1 MEGNPLND
9 PNIVSQ
15 KTDMERLLEG
25 IDKEKDNR
33 FMKSWSKLDKGS
45 KLNRIYLFIKKEK
58 IRLELN
64 DTEEKQ
70 LKNLVLNLF
79 NSGSL
84 NKSSEIEYC
93 LKECEIKNIKNL
105 TFDEENR
112 RFSFSSIQK
121 KKKSENGGSKSKT
134 NIEKH
139 FSRSKEN
146 KKIINIIK

>member
-1 MEGNPLND
+1 MEGNPQND
-9 PNIVSQ
+9 INIVTQ
-15 KTDMERLLEG
+15 RTDMERLLEE

-33 FMKSWSKLDKGS
+33 FKVSWLKLDKGS
-45 KLNRIYLFIKKEK
+45 RLNRIHLYIKKEK

-70 LKNLVLNLF
+70 FKNLVLNLF

-84 NKSSEIEYC
+84 NKSSEIEYSM
-93 LKECEIKNIKNL
+93 EEYEIKSIKNL
-105 TFDEENR
+105 IFDEEKR
-112 RFSFSSIQK
+112 RFSFSIQK

-146 KKIINIIK
+146 KK

>member
-1 MEGNPLND
+1 MEDNPKNNDIND

-25 IDKEKDNR
+25 IDKEKNNR
-33 FMKSWSKLDKGS
+33 FVNSWLKLDKGS
-45 KLNRIYLFIKKEK
+45 KLNRIHLFIKKEK

-84 NKSSEIEYC
+84 NKSSEVEYC
-93 LKECEIKNIKNL
+93 QEVYEIMCIKSL
-105 TFDEENR
+105 IFDEENR
-112 RFSFSSIQK
+112 KFSYSIQK
-121 KKKSENGGSKSKT
+121 KKKYTSGGSKSKT
-134 NIEKH
+134 NVEKH
-139 FSRSKEN
+139 FSRSK
-146 KKIINIIK
+146 

>member
-9 PNIVSQ
+9 PNIISH

-33 FMKSWSKLDKGS
+33 FKVIWLKLDKGS
-45 KLNRIYLFIKKEK
+45 RLNRVYLFIKKEK

-64 DTEEKQ
+64 DNEEKQ

-93 LKECEIKNIKNL
+93 LEDYEIKSIKNL
-105 TFDEENR
+105 IFDTEKR
-112 RFSFSSIQK
+112 KFSYLSQK
-121 KKKSENGGSKSKT
+121 KKKYVGGGSKSKT
-134 NIEKH
+134 NVEKH

-146 KKIINIIK
+146 K

>member
-9 PNIVSQ
+9 VNIITQ

-33 FMKSWSKLDKGS
+33 FMNSWLKLDKGS
-45 KLNRIYLFIKKEK
+45 KLNRIHLFIKKEK

-84 NKSSEIEYC
+84 NKSSEVEYC
-93 LKECEIKNIKNL
+93 QEVYEIICIKSL
-105 TFDEENR
+105 IFDEEKR
-112 RFSFSSIQK
+112 KFSYSIQK
-121 KKKSENGGSKSKT
+121 KKKYTSGGSKSKT
-134 NIEKH
+134 NVEKH

-146 KKIINIIK
+146 K